1 MILEDI
7 LVKAAL
13 YAIPLLFAVIAHEV
27 AHGWVAEKLGD
38 PTARFLGRLTLN
50 PLVHIDLM
58 GTVVLPLMLI
68 LIQSPFLF
76 GWAKPVPVN
85 FANLRGGRRDMALV
99 ALSGPAT
106 NLLLA
111 VASAGLYHVLLGGFR
126 HGWLADQGALAWVAE
141 PVLLMARISLT
152 FNLVLMAFNLIPIL
166 PLDGGRVVVGL
177 LPEALAA
184 PMERL
189 ERYGMLIFLLLLA
202 VPMLRA
208 SLWGYYLDPVVD
220 TFMRLLLQ

>member
-1 MILEDI
+1 MLHDI
-7 LVKAAL
+7 LIKAAL
-13 YAIPLLFAVIAHEV
+13 YAIPLLLAVTAHEV
-27 AHGWVAEKLGD
+27 AHGWMAERLGD
-38 PTARFLGRLTLN
+38 PTARAMGRLTLN

-58 GTVVLPLMLI
+58 GTIVLPLMLI

-111 VASAGLYHVLLGGFR
+111 MASAVAYHVLLAGFQGG
-126 HGWLADQGALAWVAE
+126 WIAAEGALAWLAE
-141 PVLLMARISLT
+141 PLLLMVRISLI

-166 PLDGGRVVVGL
+166 PLDGGRILVGV
-177 LPEALAA
+177 LPAGLAVRL
-184 PMERL
+184 ESL
-189 ERYGMLIFLLLLA
+189 ERYGMLIFLLIIA
-202 VPMLRA
+202 VPVLRA
-208 SLWGYYLDPVVD
+208 SLWGYFLNPIVD
-220 TFMRLLLQ
+220 TFMRLLLG

>member
-1 MILEDI
+1 MLHDI
-7 LVKAAL
+7 LIKAAL
-13 YAIPLLFAVIAHEV
+13 YAIPLLLAVTAHEV
-27 AHGWVAEKLGD
+27 AHGGMAEKLGD
-38 PTARFLGRLTLN
+38 PTARAMGRLTLN

-58 GTVVLPLMLI
+58 GTIVLPLMLI

-111 VASAGLYHVLLGGFR
+111 MASAVAYHVLLAGFQGG
-126 HGWLADQGALAWVAE
+126 WIAAEGALAWLAE
-141 PVLLMARISLT
+141 PLLLMVRISLI

-166 PLDGGRVVVGL
+166 PLDGGRILVGV
-177 LPEALAA
+177 LPAGLAVRL
-184 PMERL
+184 ESL
-189 ERYGMLIFLLLLA
+189 ERYGMLIFLLIIA
-202 VPMLRA
+202 VPVLRA
-208 SLWGYYLDPVVD
+208 SLWGYFLNPIVD
-220 TFMRLLLQ
+220 TFMRLLLG

>member
-1 MILEDI
+1 MLHDI
-7 LVKAAL
+7 LIKAAL
-13 YAIPLLFAVIAHEV
+13 YAIPLLLAVTAHEV
-27 AHGWVAEKLGD
+27 AHGWMAEKLGD
-38 PTARFLGRLTLN
+38 PTARAMGRLTLN

-58 GTVVLPLMLI
+58 GTIVLPLMLI

-111 VASAGLYHVLLGGFR
+111 MASAAAYHVLLAGFQGG
-126 HGWLADQGALAWVAE
+126 WIAAEGALAWLAE
-141 PVLLMARISLT
+141 PLLLMVRISLI

-166 PLDGGRVVVGL
+166 PLDGGRILVGV
-177 LPEALAA
+177 LPAGLAVRL
-184 PMERL
+184 ESL
-189 ERYGMLIFLLLLA
+189 ERYGMLIFLLIIA
-202 VPMLRA
+202 VPVLRA
-208 SLWGYYLDPVVD
+208 SLWGYFLNPIVD
-220 TFMRLLLQ
+220 TFMRLLLG

>member
-1 MILEDI
+1 MLHDI
-7 LVKAAL
+7 LIKAAL
-13 YAIPLLFAVIAHEV
+13 YAIPLLLAVTAHEV
-27 AHGWVAEKLGD
+27 AHGWMAEKLGD
-38 PTARFLGRLTLN
+38 PTARAMGRLTLN

-58 GTVVLPLMLI
+58 GTIVLPLMLI

-111 VASAGLYHVLLGGFR
+111 MASAIAYHVLLAGFQGG
-126 HGWLADQGALAWVAE
+126 WIAEEGALAWLAE
-141 PVLLMARISLT
+141 PLLLMVRISVI

-166 PLDGGRVVVGL
+166 PLDGGRILVGV
-177 LPEALAA
+177 LPAGLAVRLE
-184 PMERL
+184 PL
-189 ERYGMLIFLLLLA
+189 ERYGMLIFLLIIA
-202 VPMLRA
+202 VPVLRA
-208 SLWGYYLDPVVD
+208 SLWGYFLNPIVD
-220 TFMRLLLQ
+220 TFMRLLLG

>member
-1 MILEDI
+1 MLHDI
-7 LVKAAL
+7 LIKAAL
-13 YAIPLLFAVIAHEV
+13 YAIPLLLAVTAHEV
-27 AHGWVAEKLGD
+27 AHGWMAEKLGD
-38 PTARFLGRLTLN
+38 PTARAMGRLTLN

-58 GTVVLPLMLI
+58 GTIVLPLMLI

-111 VASAGLYHVLLGGFR
+111 VASAVAYHVLLAGFQGG
-126 HGWLADQGALAWVAE
+126 WIAAEGALAWLAE
-141 PVLLMARISLT
+141 PLLLMVRISLI

-166 PLDGGRVVVGL
+166 PLDGGRILVGV
-177 LPEALAA
+177 LPAGLAVRL
-184 PMERL
+184 ESL
-189 ERYGMLIFLLLLA
+189 ERYGMLIFLLIIA
-202 VPMLRA
+202 VPVLRA
-208 SLWGYYLDPVVD
+208 SLWGYFLNPIVD
-220 TFMRLLLQ
+220 TFMRLLLG

>member
-1 MILEDI
+1 
-7 LVKAAL
+7 
-13 YAIPLLFAVIAHEV
+13 V
-27 AHGWVAEKLGD
+27 AHGWMAEKLGD
-38 PTARFLGRLTLN
+38 PTARAMGRLTLN

-58 GTVVLPLMLI
+58 GTIVLPLMLI

-111 VASAGLYHVLLGGFR
+111 MASAVAYHVLLAGFQGG
-126 HGWLADQGALAWVAE
+126 WIAAEGALAWLAE
-141 PVLLMARISLT
+141 PLLLMVRISLI

-166 PLDGGRVVVGL
+166 PLDGGRILVGV
-177 LPEALAA
+177 LPAGLAVRL
-184 PMERL
+184 ESL
-189 ERYGMLIFLLLLA
+189 ERYGMLIFLLIIA
-202 VPMLRA
+202 VPVLRA
-208 SLWGYYLDPVVD
+208 SLWGYFLNPIVD
-220 TFMRLLLQ
+220 TFMRLLLG

>member
-1 MILEDI
+1 MLHDI
-7 LVKAAL
+7 LIKAAL
-13 YAIPLLFAVIAHEV
+13 YAIPLLLAVTAHEV
-27 AHGWVAEKLGD
+27 AHGWMAERLGD
-38 PTARFLGRLTLN
+38 PTARAMGRLTLN

-58 GTVVLPLMLI
+58 GTIVLPLMLI

-111 VASAGLYHVLLGGFR
+111 MVSAVAYHVLLAAFQGG
-126 HGWLADQGALAWVAE
+126 WIAAEGALAWLAE
-141 PVLLMARISLT
+141 PLLLMVRISLI

-166 PLDGGRVVVGL
+166 PLDGGRILVGV
-177 LPEALAA
+177 LPAGLAVRL
-184 PMERL
+184 ESL
-189 ERYGMLIFLLLLA
+189 ERYGMLIFLLIIA
-202 VPMLRA
+202 VPVLRA
-208 SLWGYYLDPVVD
+208 SLWGYFLNPIVD
-220 TFMRLLLQ
+220 TFMRLLLG

>member
-1 MILEDI
+1 MFQDI
-7 LVKAAL
+7 LIQAAL
-13 YAIPLLFAVIAHEV
+13 YAIPLLLAVIAHEV
-27 AHGWVAEKLGD
+27 AHGWAAERLGD
-38 PTARFLGRLTLN
+38 PTARLLGRLTLN

-58 GTVVLPLMLI
+58 GTIVLPLMLL

-111 VASAGLYHVLLGGFR
+111 IASAMGYHALLAGFQ
-126 HGWLADQGALAWVAE
+126 HGWLADDGMLVWVAE
-141 PVLLMARISLT
+141 PLLLMARISLT

-166 PLDGGRVVVGL
+166 PLDGGRILVGL
-177 LPEALAA
+177 LPDALAA
-184 PMERL
+184 RLEPL
-189 ERYGMLIFLLLLA
+189 ERYGMLIFLLIIA
-202 VPMLRA
+202 IPVLRA
-208 SLWGYYLDPVVD
+208 SLWGYFLDPIVD
-220 TFMRLLLQ
+220 TFMRLLLG

>member
-1 MILEDI
+1 MLQDI
-7 LVKAAL
+7 LIQVAL
-13 YAIPLLFAVIAHEV
+13 YAIPLLIAVIAHEV
-27 AHGWVAEKLGD
+27 AHGWVAWKFGD
-38 PTARFLGRLTLN
+38 PTARLMGRLTLN

-58 GTVVLPLMLI
+58 GTIILPLMLL

-111 VASAGLYHVLLGGFR
+111 SVSAGIYHLLFAGFQ
-126 HGWLADQGALAWVAE
+126 HGWITDESFLVWVAE
-141 PVLLMARISLT
+141 PLLLMARISLT

-166 PLDGGRVVVGL
+166 PLDGGRIMVGL
-177 LPEALAA
+177 LPDALAA
-184 PMERL
+184 QMERL
-189 ERYGMLIFLLLLA
+189 ERYGMLIFLVLIA
-202 VPMLRA
+202 VPVLRA
-208 SLWGYYLDPVVD
+208 SLWGYFLNPIVD
-220 TFMRLLLQ
+220 TFMRLLLG

>member
-1 MILEDI
+1 MLHDI
-7 LVKAAL
+7 LIKAAL
-13 YAIPLLFAVIAHEV
+13 YAIPLLLAVTAHEV
-27 AHGWVAEKLGD
+27 AHGWMAEKLGD
-38 PTARFLGRLTLN
+38 PTARAMGRLTLN

-58 GTVVLPLMLI
+58 GTIVLPLMLI

-111 VASAGLYHVLLGGFR
+111 VASAVAYHVLLAGFQGG
-126 HGWLADQGALAWVAE
+126 WIAAEGALAWLAE
-141 PVLLMARISLT
+141 PLLLMVRISLI

-166 PLDGGRVVVGL
+166 LLDGGRILVGV
-177 LPEALAA
+177 LPAGLAVRL
-184 PMERL
+184 ESL
-189 ERYGMLIFLLLLA
+189 ERYGMLIFLLIIA
-202 VPMLRA
+202 VPVLRA
-208 SLWGYYLDPVVD
+208 SLWGYFLNPIVD
-220 TFMRLLLQ
+220 TFMRLLLG

>member
-1 MILEDI
+1 MLHDI
-7 LVKAAL
+7 LIKAAL
-13 YAIPLLFAVIAHEV
+13 YAIPLLLAVTAHEV
-27 AHGWVAEKLGD
+27 AHGWMAEKLGD
-38 PTARFLGRLTLN
+38 PTARAMGRLTLN

-58 GTVVLPLMLI
+58 GTIVLPLMLI

-111 VASAGLYHVLLGGFR
+111 MVSAVAYHVLLAGFQGG
-126 HGWLADQGALAWVAE
+126 WIAAEGALAWLAE
-141 PVLLMARISLT
+141 PLLLMVRISLI

-166 PLDGGRVVVGL
+166 PLDGGRILVGV
-177 LPEALAA
+177 LPAGLAVRL
-184 PMERL
+184 ESL
-189 ERYGMLIFLLLLA
+189 ERYGMLIFLLIIA
-202 VPMLRA
+202 VPVLRA
-208 SLWGYYLDPVVD
+208 SLWGYFLNPIVD
-220 TFMRLLLQ
+220 TFMRLLLG

>member
-1 MILEDI
+1 MLHDI
-7 LVKAAL
+7 LIKAAL
-13 YAIPLLFAVIAHEV
+13 YAIPLLLAVTAHEV
-27 AHGWVAEKLGD
+27 AHGWMAEKLGD
-38 PTARFLGRLTLN
+38 PTARAMGRLTLN

-58 GTVVLPLMLI
+58 GTIVLPLMLI

-111 VASAGLYHVLLGGFR
+111 MASAVAYHVLLAAFQGG
-126 HGWLADQGALAWVAE
+126 WIAAEGALAWLAE
-141 PVLLMARISLT
+141 PLLLMVRISLI

-166 PLDGGRVVVGL
+166 PLDGGRILVGV
-177 LPEALAA
+177 LPAGLAVRL
-184 PMERL
+184 ESL
-189 ERYGMLIFLLLLA
+189 ERYGMLIFLLIIA
-202 VPMLRA
+202 VPVLRA
-208 SLWGYYLDPVVD
+208 SLWGYFLNPIVD
-220 TFMRLLLQ
+220 TFMRLLLG